1 MDHSRKS
8 RLLDPEAVTTVEPQ
22 QQLEFLSNVQRLLS
36 EGQFTAT
43 YKYALLLAIAD
54 ICVEDGEDDGASF
67 VIQTSKIAEKF
78 IAYYWPQA
86 RPYEGVVLRQNTGK
100 APAII
105 SALCEVAENG
115 VVALHELKRD
125 IPACRRL
132 VRKVDRVVREMPL
145 WKLQIVGNAPLE
157 FLYENRGQGTSIELK
172 PGVMF
177 CLRRFHELITDL
189 VRGAWLRYVRR
200 FNAQVLGEP
209 NDLDQFLFGAE
220 RAPLDKYLPI
230 LREVQEAR
238 CLYCE
243 REVPAGAAHI
253 DHFIPWSRYPID
265 LGHNFVLAH
274 AGCNGA
280 KADHLAAGVH
290 LERWVDR
297 NRTAATFLQ
306 DRFDQGLIVHSAQSS
321 ERIARWAYAQ
331 AASAHA
337 LAWVKSREFQPIDE
351 SCVHLLS

>member
-78 IAYYWPQA
+78 ITYYWPQA

-125 IPACRRL
+125 IPAWSGRSIAWFVKCPCGSFRSWATRRWNSFT
-132 VRKVDRVVREMPL
+132 K
-145 WKLQIVGNAPLE
+145 
-157 FLYENRGQGTSIELK
+157 T
-172 PGVMF
+172 
-177 CLRRFHELITDL
+177 
-189 VRGAWLRYVRR
+189 
-200 FNAQVLGEP
+200 
-209 NDLDQFLFGAE
+209 
-220 RAPLDKYLPI
+220 
-230 LREVQEAR
+230 
-238 CLYCE
+238 
-243 REVPAGAAHI
+243 
-253 DHFIPWSRYPID
+253 
-265 LGHNFVLAH
+265 
-274 AGCNGA
+274 GA
-280 KADHLAAGVH
+280 KAPRLN
-290 LERWVDR
+290 L
-297 NRTAATFLQ
+297 NRA
-306 DRFDQGLIVHSAQSS
+306 
-321 ERIARWAYAQ
+321 
-331 AASAHA
+331 
-337 LAWVKSREFQPIDE
+337 
-351 SCVHLLS
+351 